1 MLEEKAA
8 VIPDQL
14 QVSKKDFEEFFNDVN
29 ELDTNEDGLA
39 AEDGLMSDPLDTLR
53 QAIVNLDEKE
63 LEEAENENEKKKLEE
78 AEKNKKRQ
86 RGQRGQRGN
95 N

>member
-14 QVSKKDFEEFFNDVN
+14 QVSKKDFEEFIDAYV
-29 ELDTNEDGLA
+29 NEDGFA

>member
-1 MLEEKAA
+1 M
-8 VIPDQL
+8 
-14 QVSKKDFEEFFNDVN
+14 N

-63 LEEAENENEKKKLEE
+63 LEEAENEKKKKKLEE

-95 N
+95 NWTLLCEEE

>member
-1 MLEEKAA
+1 MPVQIFTTGASQSTTGTLCNA
-8 VIPDQL
+8 
-14 QVSKKDFEEFFNDVN
+14 DVN

>member
-1 MLEEKAA
+1 M
-8 VIPDQL
+8 
-14 QVSKKDFEEFFNDVN
+14 N

-63 LEEAENENEKKKLEE
+63 LEEAENENEKKKLEK
-78 AEKNKKRQ
+78 AEKNKKGREG
-86 RGQRGQRGN
+86 REGKGAIIELYYVRRN
-95 N
+95 RKV

>member
-14 QVSKKDFEEFFNDVN
+14 QVSKKDFEEFYNADVN

-86 RGQRGQRGN
+86 RGQRGSN
-95 N
+95 